1 VRLGGLVEAV
11 AVVTSLTIKVLL
23 AAAMEVVEI
32 LVMELALVNMGILI
46 PEVVVVQDMKPLQ
59 ETVVQVS

>member
-11 AVVTSLTIKVLL
+11 VVVTSLAIKVLL
-23 AAAMEVVEI
+23 AGAMEVAEI
-32 LVMELALVNMGILI
+32 LVMELALENMGILI
-46 PEVVVVQDMKPLQ
+46 PEAVAVQDMALLQ